1 MLDNLSK
8 GLFNAAMAGVGAVAI
23 LAEKT
28 AKVGKI
34 CMEKGAETLER
45 GRVLNDELRRKGEQ
59 VTQERRERLA
69 NEALERLTAQER
81 EALRQKLAD
90 LDAREVAAQA
100 EAQEVAD
107 EMEAAAAEDE
117 STDTAQ

>member
-90 LDAREVAAQA
+90 LDAREAAAQA

-117 STDTAQ
+117 SAGTAQ